1 MIWKIPLFCFVLY
14 TAVNVIAVAY
24 LFFKEKN
31 EVKLIMNAIEEA
43 DEES

>member
-14 TAVNVIAVAY
+14 MTVNIVAATY

-31 EVKLIMNAIEEA
+31 EVKLIMNAIEDA
-43 DEES
+43 DEEG